1 MSTSPKDLEQ
11 RAERAVRRGELLV
24 ALELFE
30 AVLAQKPD
38 DERVRQR
45 MESVRALLQP
55 SELVHRRRAEPE
67 VAAPKAN
74 EPISDAEQGEL
85 HAAGGR
91 FDEALQSYRR
101 AVAQS
106 PANEL
111 FRERLDELLKL
122 APPGS
127 RALEDGLASA
137 PRLEGGGRG
146 AAGPDEGHHRSAHAA
161 ELVFNPDDTAPIIAR
176 ARRSSMPPPRREEP
190 QAHHPDAP
198 LPEDPVEMLRVLLG
212 RIRGGRRRKP
222 AGA

>member
-11 RAERAVRRGELLV
+11 RAERAVRRGELLI

-67 VAAPKAN
+67 VAAPKTN

-85 HAAGGR
+85 LAAGGR
-91 FDEALQSYRR
+91 FDEALQAYRR

-111 FRERLDELLKL
+111 FRERLEELLKL

-127 RALEDGLASA
+127 RALDDGLASA

-146 AAGPDEGHHRSAHAA
+146 VAGPGEGQLRSAHAA
-161 ELVFNPDDTAPIIAR
+161 EVVFNPDDTAPIIAR
-176 ARRSSMPPPRREEP
+176 ARRASMPPPPREQP
-190 QAHHPDAP
+190 RPHDPDAP
-198 LPEDPVEMLRVLLG
+198 LPDDPVEMLRALLG